1 MLRKSAIIAVAIGC
15 LGIAS
20 PAFAGGTTSGDLSS
34 STSGGPDCPPG
45 TTSSS
50 SGGST
55 STSSGTQVPEPGM
68 LGLAGLG
75 LMGLGT
81 IRMRRR
87 RK

>member
-20 PAFAGGTTSGDLSS
+20 PAFAGDFGNFTGST
-34 STSGGPDCPPG
+34 STSGGADCPPG

-50 SGGST
+50 GGST
-55 STSSGTQVPEPGM
+55 SSSSGTEVPEPGM